1 MIIEKIELIG
11 FKSFGDKTV
20 FSLHSGITTIVG
32 PNGCGKSNV
41 VDAFKWVLGE
51 QSVKSLRGGKMEE
64 VIFAGSQAKK
74 PRGMAE
80 VSLYVRG
87 INPSGNGK
95 ENLTVVSRR
104 LYRSGESEYML
115 DRKVCRLKDIRNIFL
130 DTGLEVKS
138 YSMLEQDRV
147 SSIVTSKADDRRFLI
162 EEVAGVVK
170 YKLRRNEAMSKLE
183 SSRNNMAR
191 ITDIISEVRRQLN
204 SLDRQAKKA
213 ERYKKLMAELKGIEI
228 RIAKRDYSVLGMEL
242 EQIIKELSAA
252 RQEDASSRAEMSRI
266 EAGIESQ
273 RITLAEKEKGLES
286 EQNKLLVSEREM
298 SEIQRAV
305 AVSKTEREHLGK
317 SIERLIAQG
326 MENNEKRSTARGRA
340 EELAAA
346 VRELEEKLET
356 QEARA
361 EEQSAGLKEAERAI
375 KDREHNLDNRRRDSF
390 RFTEEIG
397 NSRNERQKHATT
409 LESLEKRSGDLEKEA
424 RDLSGALEETD
435 RKSGEIQASL
445 KSRNSELL
453 VYRQERET
461 LSGEIESLRDRI
473 NQLSASTAMA
483 REEMASATSR
493 MESLREMDVSE
504 AAEEDLKG
512 SINIAAAVAGVIEA
526 QSDYE
531 RAIEAA
537 LREAT
542 GGFIVP
548 AFEDIFSALGVLEE
562 RGTERI
568 AFIPMESAGH
578 QAAEKPE
585 GALAMAHEVVR
596 TKEGFEEVA
605 RRLLGNVVVVR
616 DIRQAVALRHSGLM
630 AVTLQGEVLTQTGA
644 VIAGK
649 GRGLLAL
656 KRQIRELGTETEKK
670 KARLESLARE
680 AEASSSSLNEKR
692 SALEDLSG
700 RTVEAE
706 KTLSL
711 LKQQAEQNATEA
723 GRLNRKQAHLKIEQ
737 DEAQKEKSELLGF
750 IEAGQEDIGRLESQ
764 KSSVEGT
771 IERLLMELNG
781 LRSDFEKKRSESV
794 DLKLRINSSRERMN
808 SLANERQA
816 TERLSLELADK
827 ETLLEREIA
836 NTKERIA
843 GFLEQEKV
851 KEEALGELAIRAQA
865 VKTSIS
871 SMRDGM
877 AGLSEEIRETEREL
891 RNLRFRI
898 DSSAQAI
905 SEHDVSR
912 AEHALRIDNLT
923 SNIRNSYGVD
933 LKTVE
938 AAEVTDEDGRAMDE
952 LKEKL
957 EKMGPVSL
965 GSIEEYEELKAR
977 YDFLSQ
983 QKEDLEKSIAEL
995 EEAISR
1001 INATTRK
1008 KLREAYDALKV
1019 KFSEVFVALFGGG
1032 KAELELTNPNN
1043 ILETG
1048 IDIIAQPPGK
1058 RLQNISLL
1066 SGGEKTLTA
1075 LALLF
1080 SGFLIKPT
1088 PLCILDEADAALD
1101 ESNTTKFAELLK
1113 ELSDEIQF
1121 IVVTHNKVTMES
1133 SDHIYG
1139 VTMEEPGNSKVISME
1154 LKEA

>member
-1 MIIEKIELIG
+1 MVIEKIELIG

-20 FSLHSGITTIVG
+20 FGLHHGITTIVG

-51 QSVKSLRGGKMEE
+51 QSIKSLRGGKMEE
-64 VIFAGSQAKK
+64 VIFAGSQTKK

-80 VSLYVRG
+80 VSLFVRG
-87 INPSGNGK
+87 INPSDNGK
-95 ENLTVVSRR
+95 ESLTVISRR
-104 LYRSGESEYML
+104 LYRSGESEYMIN
-115 DRKVCRLKDIRNIFL
+115 RKACRLKDIRDIFL

-183 SSRNNMAR
+183 SSRNNLAR
-191 ITDIISEVRRQLN
+191 VSDIITEVKRQLN

-213 ERYKKLMAELKGIEI
+213 ERYKKIMAQLKGIEI
-228 RIAKRDYSVLGMEL
+228 RIAKRDYTEL
-242 EQIIKELSAA
+242 SEELDQIVRELSAA
-252 RQEDASSRAEMSRI
+252 RESDASSRAELSRI
-266 EAGIESQ
+266 EADIESR
-273 RITLAEKEKGLES
+273 RITLTEKEKALEL
-286 EQNKLLVSEREM
+286 EQQKLIETEREM
-298 SEIQRAV
+298 SEIQRTV
-305 AVSKTEREHLGK
+305 AVSRTEREHLGK
-317 SIERLIAQG
+317 SIERIREQG
-326 MENNEKRSTARGRA
+326 RENDEKRSTAQVRISELQSA
-340 EELAAA
+340 SDALEEEL
-346 VRELEEKLET
+346 RSLEATAET
-356 QEARA
+356 H
-361 EEQSAGLKEAERAI
+361 SAGLKEGERAI

-390 RFTEEIG
+390 RVTEELG
-397 NSRNERQKHATT
+397 NSRNELQKHSTA
-409 LESLEKRSGDLEKEA
+409 LESLVKRTGDLAAEA
-424 RDLSGALEETD
+424 EELSGSLAETD
-435 RKSGEIQASL
+435 KKSREIQDSL

-453 VYRQERET
+453 VYRQERE
-461 LSGEIESLRDRI
+461 LLAGEIESLREKIR
-473 NQLSASTAMA
+473 QLSGATTEA

-512 SINIAAAVAGVIEA
+512 SINITAAIAGVIEPQA
-526 QSDYE
+526 EYE

-548 AFEDIFSALGVLEE
+548 SYSDIVSALRVLAEK
-562 RGTERI
+562 GTERI
-568 AFIPMESAGH
+568 SFIPSDSAK
-578 QAAEKPE
+578 ARAVTKPS
-585 GALAMAHEVVR
+585 GALAMAHEVVT
-596 TKEGFEEVA
+596 TKEGFEDVVIS
-605 RRLLGNVVVVR
+605 LLGNVAIVR
-616 DIRQAVALRHSGLM
+616 DMQQAVELRDSGLM
-630 AVTLQGEVLTQTGA
+630 TVTLQGEVLTRNGT

-649 GRGLLAL
+649 SRGLLAL
-656 KRQIRELGTETEKK
+656 KRQIRELGTEIEKK
-670 KARLESLARE
+670 KARLASLARE
-680 AEASSSSLNEKR
+680 TESSQSALSGKISALDELNE
-692 SALEDLSG
+692 

-711 LKQQAEQNATEA
+711 LKHQAEQNATEA
-723 GRLNRKQAHLKIEQ
+723 ERLNRKQAHLKMEQ
-737 DEAQKEKSELLGF
+737 DEAEKDKSVLMGLIKEKEDEL
-750 IEAGQEDIGRLESQ
+750 GRLETD
-764 KSSVEGT
+764 KASVENR
-771 IERLLMELNG
+771 IEQILTELND
-781 LRSDFEKKRSESV
+781 LRSAFEKQRSESV

-808 SLANERQA
+808 SLVNERQS

-827 ETLLEREIA
+827 ETLLEKEIA
-836 NTKERIA
+836 NTEERIKSFSQDEV
-843 GFLEQEKV
+843 G
-851 KEEALGELAIRAQA
+851 KEESLKELAVRAQS
-865 VKTSIS
+865 VKSAIS
-871 SMRDGM
+871 NMRDEM
-877 AGLSEEIRETEREL
+877 AGLTESIRETEKEL
-891 RNLRFRI
+891 RSLRFKI
-898 DSSAQAI
+898 DGSTQI
-905 SEHDVSR
+905 INEHDVSR
-912 AEHALRIDNLT
+912 AEHALKIENLT
-923 SNIRNSYGVD
+923 SNIRNSYGVE

-938 AAEVTDEDGRAMDE
+938 AEEVTDEDSAIMSE

-965 GSIEEYEELKAR
+965 GSIEEYEELKTR
-977 YDFLSQ
+977 YDFLTK

-1008 KLREAYDALKV
+1008 KLREAYDALKA

-1032 KAELELTNPNN
+1032 KAELTLTNPNN

-1058 RLQNISLL
+1058 RFQNISLL

-1101 ESNTTKFAELLK
+1101 ESNTTKFAQLLK
-1113 ELSDEIQF
+1113 ELSGEIQF

-1133 SDHIYG
+1133 ADYIYG

-1154 LKEA
+1154 FSKI

>member
-1 MIIEKIELIG
+1 MVIEKIELIG

-20 FSLHSGITTIVG
+20 FGLHPGITTIVG

-64 VIFAGSQAKK
+64 VIFAGSQTKK

-87 INPSGNGK
+87 INSGDNGK

-115 DRKVCRLKDIRNIFL
+115 NRKACRLKDIRNIFL

-147 SSIVTSKADDRRFLI
+147 SAIVTSKADDRRFLI

-183 SSRNNMAR
+183 SSRNNMSR
-191 ITDIISEVRRQLN
+191 VTDIISEIRRQLN

-213 ERYKKLMAELKGIEI
+213 ERYKKLMAELKDIEI
-228 RIAKRDYSVLGMEL
+228 RIAKRDFSVLSEEL
-242 EQIIKELSAA
+242 ERITTELFAA
-252 RQEDASSRAEMSRI
+252 KQEDASSRAELSKIETDVESR
-266 EAGIESQ
+266 
-273 RITLAEKEKGLES
+273 RITQTEKEKALEA
-286 EQNKLLVSEREM
+286 ELQKLLETEREM

-305 AVSKTEREHLGK
+305 AVSRTEREHLGK
-317 SIERLIAQG
+317 SIERLRAQG
-326 MENNEKRSTARGRA
+326 MENNEKRSSARERMD
-340 EELAAA
+340 ELAASA
-346 VRELEEKLET
+346 AALEEELVTLE
-356 QEARA
+356 A
-361 EEQSAGLKEAERAI
+361 SAKGQTDGLKEAERAI

-397 NSRNERQKHATT
+397 NSRNDLQKHSTT
-409 LESLEKRSGDLEKEA
+409 LESLEKRTGDLRKEA
-424 RDLSGALEETD
+424 EELSKALAEAD
-435 RKSGEIQASL
+435 RKGREIQDSL

-453 VYRQERET
+453 VYRQERDLLT
-461 LSGEIESLRDRI
+461 REIESLREKI
-473 NQLSASTAMA
+473 NQLSNSTSAA
-483 REEMASATSR
+483 REELASATSR

-504 AAEEDLKG
+504 AAEDDLKG
-512 SINIAAAVAGVIEA
+512 SINITAAVAGIIEV
-526 QSDYE
+526 QSEYE

-548 AFEDIFSALGVLEE
+548 AYSDIISALRVLEE
-562 RGTERI
+562 KATERI
-568 AFIPMESAGH
+568 AFIPMENSLPEV
-578 QAAEKPE
+578 AARPE
-585 GALAMAHEVVR
+585 GALAMAYEVVR
-596 TKEGFEEVA
+596 TKEGFEDVIKS
-605 RRLLGNVVVVR
+605 LLGNVIVVS
-616 DIRQAVALRHSGLM
+616 DIEQAVALRHSGLM
-630 AVTLQGEVLTQTGA
+630 TVTLQGEVMTQSGA

-656 KRQIRELGTETEKK
+656 KRQIRELGTEIEKK
-670 KARLESLARE
+670 KARLESLGRE
-680 AEASSSSLNEKR
+680 TEASRSSLNEKLT
-692 SALEDLSG
+692 AMEDLNA
-700 RTVEAE
+700 RTVETE
-706 KTLSL
+706 KALSL
-711 LKQQAEQNATEA
+711 LKHQAEQNTADAE
-723 GRLNRKQAHLKIEQ
+723 RLNRKQAHLKIEQ
-737 DEAQKEKSELLGF
+737 EEAQKEISELSALKQ
-750 IEAGQEDIGRLESQ
+750 ARQQEIDRLESERT
-764 KSSVEGT
+764 SVEGR
-771 IERLLMELNG
+771 IEHLLIELND

-794 DLKLRINSSRERMN
+794 DIKLKINSSK
-808 SLANERQA
+808 
-816 TERLSLELADK
+816 ERLSSLINESQSTDRLSRELADK

-836 NTKERIA
+836 NTDERIA
-843 GFLEQEKV
+843 KFMEGEKV
-851 KEEALGELAIRAQA
+851 HEESLKELAVRAQA

-871 SMRDGM
+871 SMRDEM
-877 AGLSEEIRETEREL
+877 AGLSEEIKETERGL
-891 RNLRFRI
+891 RNLRFKI
-898 DSSAQAI
+898 DGSTQVI
-905 SEHDVSR
+905 SEHEVSR
-912 AEHALRIDNLT
+912 AEHTLRIDNIV
-923 SNIRNSYGVD
+923 SNIRNSYNVD
-933 LKTVE
+933 LKTAE
-938 AAEVTDEDGRAMDE
+938 AGEVTDDDAQAMQE
-952 LKEKL
+952 MKEKI

-965 GSIEEYEELKAR
+965 GSIEEYEELKTR

-1032 KAELELTNPNN
+1032 KAELELTNPSN

-1058 RLQNISLL
+1058 RFQNITLL

-1101 ESNTTKFAELLK
+1101 ESNTSKFAALLK
-1113 ELSDEIQF
+1113 ELSVEIQF
-1121 IVVTHNKVTMES
+1121 VVVTHNKVTMES
-1133 SDHIYG
+1133 ADYIYG